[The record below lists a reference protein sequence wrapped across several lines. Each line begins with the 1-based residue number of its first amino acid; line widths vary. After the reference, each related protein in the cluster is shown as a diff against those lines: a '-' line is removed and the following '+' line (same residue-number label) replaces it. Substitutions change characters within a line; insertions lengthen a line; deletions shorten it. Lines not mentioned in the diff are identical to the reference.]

1 MRGGLWAAIFAG
13 GLGAVYAAIAL
24 GQSGDLSLAI
34 VTVIAGA
41 LLLVMER
48 LWPHQPAWREPDG
61 QWWHDLGHLVFGFA
75 LGTFGGTWLAQWI
88 FAGAAVAVWPTSW
101 PLLVQV
107 VMGLVIAEFFGYWQ
121 HRAVHSVPALWH
133 LHVLHHSTERM
144 TFFKTTRIHALDIG
158 SATFLWTAPLVL
170 LDAPVAVVM
179 WVTAFGNFTAQT
191 QHANVRLRTPGWLNA
206 LVGTPAVHW
215 LHHSIDKREG
225 HSNFGMNVMLWDH
238 VFGTFIPPDP
248 APREALGIEPNHVP
262 ASFFGQLALPWQ
274 TVRALFWR
282 T

>member
-1 MRGGLWAAIFAG
+1 MKGGLWAAIVAG
-13 GLGAVYAAIAL
+13 GLGAVYAAVAL
-24 GQSGDLSLAI
+24 GQPADLSLAI
-34 VTVIAGA
+34 VTIGAGA

-48 LWPHQPAWREPDG
+48 AWPQQSAWSEADG

-75 LGTFGGTWLAQWI
+75 LGTFSGTWLAQRLVPH
-88 FAGAAVAVWPTSW
+88 AAVAIWPASW
-101 PLLVQV
+101 PLAAQV
-107 VMGLVIAEFFGYWQ
+107 VIGLVVAEFFIYWQ

-133 LHVLHHSTERM
+133 LHALHHSTERM

-158 SATFLWTAPLVL
+158 SATLLWTAPLLVL
-170 LDAPVAVVM
+170 GAPVAVLL

-191 QHANVRLRTPGWLNA
+191 QHANARLATPSWLNA

-238 VFGTFIPPDP
+238 VFATFIRPEATPH
-248 APREALGIEPNHVP
+248 EALGIEPNHVP
-262 ASFFGQLALPWQ
+262 STFLGQLALPWQ

>member
-75 LGTFGGTWLAQWI
+75 LGTFGGTWLAQRI
-88 FAGAAVAVWPTSW
+88 FAGAAVAVWPASW
-101 PLLVQV
+101 PLLIQV

-158 SATFLWTAPLVL
+158 SATFLWTAPLVV
-170 LDAPVAVVM
+170 LDAPVAVVL
-179 WVTAFGNFTAQT
+179 WVTAFGNFTAQV
-191 QHANVRLRTPGWLNA
+191 QHANVRLRTPAWLNA

-238 VFGTFIPPDP
+238 VFGTYIPPDP

>member
-1 MRGGLWAAIFAG
+1 MTGGWWAAIFAG

-24 GQSGDLSLAI
+24 GQSGELSLAA
-34 VTVIAGA
+34 VTVGAGI

-48 LWPHQPAWREPDG
+48 ASPQQPAWREADG
-61 QWWHDLGHLVFGFA
+61 QWWHDIGHLIFGFA
-75 LGTFGGTWLAQWI
+75 LGTFGGTWAAQRV
-88 FAGAAVAVWPTSW
+88 FGEAAFAVWPASW
-101 PLLVQV
+101 PFIVQIV
-107 VMGLVIAEFFGYWQ
+107 IGLVVAEFFTYWQ

-133 LHVLHHSTERM
+133 LHALHHSTTRM
-144 TFFKTTRIHALDIG
+144 TFFKTTRIHAIDIG
-158 SATFLWTAPLVL
+158 TATFLWTGSLLVL
-170 LDAPVAVVM
+170 GAPVPVVL
-179 WVTAFGNFTAQT
+179 WVTAFGNFAATT
-191 QHANVRLRTPGWLNA
+191 QHANVPLHTPSWVNA

-238 VFGTFIPPDP
+238 VFGTFIRPD
-248 APREALGIEPNHVP
+248 ASPRETLGIVPDHVP
-262 ASFFGQLALPWQ
+262 PSFLGQLAMPWH

>member
-1 MRGGLWAAIFAG
+1 MSGGLWAAIFAG

-34 VTVIAGA
+34 VTVAAGA

-48 LWPHQPAWREPDG
+48 VSPQQPAWQEPDG
-61 QWWHDLGHLVFGFA
+61 QWWHDLGHLILGFA
-75 LGTFGGTWLAQWI
+75 LGTFGGTWLAQWL
-88 FAGAAVAVWPTSW
+88 FAGAAWTVWPASW
-101 PLLVQV
+101 PLMVQV
-107 VMGLVIAEFFGYWQ
+107 VIGLVIAEFFVYWQ
-121 HRAVHSVPALWH
+121 HRAVHAVPALWH
-133 LHVLHHSTERM
+133 LHALHHSTERM

-158 SATFLWTAPLVL
+158 SATFLWTAPLILLGAPVSVL
-170 LDAPVAVVM
+170 L
-179 WVTAFGNFTAQT
+179 WVTAFGNFAAQT
-191 QHANVRLRTPGWLNA
+191 QHANVRLHTPPWLNA
-206 LVGTPAVHW
+206 LVGTPSVHW

-248 APREALGIEPNHVP
+248 TPREALGIEPNHVP

-274 TVRALFWR
+274 TVRALFRR